1 MTNYDDIAPSH
12 TISVADRNGR
22 YPRSSM
28 ADRDDR
34 SDRSGKSA
42 KKGSSSKAPSASST
56 PRQLSSLD
64 ADVQQIHLFAAVRA
78 EKLETIKKLV
88 PPASL
93 QTHELSTGE
102 TPLHVAVDTGHA
114 KVRRPAALAP
124 PIGAALDALSHAHHL
139 SAPPRSSISSLSSAL
154 IPAIPTAMARACST
168 AS

>member
-1 MTNYDDIAPSH
+1 
-12 TISVADRNGR
+12 
-22 YPRSSM
+22 M
-28 ADRDDR
+28 ADER

-114 KVRRPAALAP
+114 KVRPGCPCAP
-124 PIGAALDALSHAHHL
+124 HRGGAHR
-139 SAPPRSSISSLSSAL
+139 APSCAPSER
-154 IPAIPTAMARACST
+154 TA
-168 AS
+168 